1 MSLDDKINK
10 PSEPIVRISK
20 ISYESSSLKL
30 LRKGYSSIRDGI
42 LRGYEGMA
50 DALRNF
56 EDSVCQR
63 IFYTL
68 LR

>member
-1 MSLDDKINK
+1 MSLDNKTDSEPTARINK
-10 PSEPIVRISK
+10 PSYDSGALNLI
-20 ISYESSSLKL
+20 
-30 LRKGYSSIRDGI
+30 RKGYSSIRDG

-56 EDSVCQR
+56 EEGVCQR
-63 IFYTL
+63 IFNSL